1 METRE
6 KLSMEVQIYTVD
18 AFTQVPFKGNPAAV
32 TILTDFLSDR
42 LMQQIAAEI
51 NLSETA
57 FAKEIEPNHFHLR
70 WFTPSSEVPLC
81 GHATLAMS
89 HFLREIGKV
98 NPSMPL
104 RFQTLS
110 GELAVEFEHE
120 QVVMDFPA
128 SFPIACQPHTLDL
141 LGQLLGYTEF
151 ECLGRTDNI
160 TVRLANQASISNFV
174 PNFDLIEQLE
184 IGRLCITAIADADT
198 GYDFVSRFFA
208 PSVGINED
216 PVTGSA
222 HCTLAPYWSG
232 ILNKEILKAVQ
243 LSARTGELT
252 VAWQGDRVKLTG
264 YAVSVLR
271 GILHIASTST

>member
-1 METRE
+1 
-6 KLSMEVQIYTVD
+6 MEVQIYTVD

-32 TILTDFLSDR
+32 TVLTDFLSDR

-57 FAKEIEPNHFHLR
+57 FAKEIEPNYFHLR
-70 WFTPSSEVPLC
+70 WFTPQSEVPLC

-89 HFLREIGKV
+89 HFLREIGRV
-98 NPSMPL
+98 NPSIPL

-128 SFPIACQPHTLDL
+128 SFPVPCQSCTLDL
-141 LGQLLGYTEF
+141 LAHIFADTEF

-160 TVRLANQASISNFV
+160 TVRLPNQAAVGDFV
-174 PNFDLIEQLE
+174 PNFEQIKQLE
-184 IGRLCITAIADADT
+184 IGRLCLTAIADPDSD
-198 GYDFVSRFFA
+198 YDFVSRFFA
-208 PSVGINED
+208 PAVGINED

-232 ILNKEILKAVQ
+232 VLQKNPLTALQ

-252 VAWQGDRVKLTG
+252 VAWEGDRVKLTG
-264 YAVSVLR
+264 YAVSVMR
-271 GILHIASTST
+271 GTLHLAIN

>member
-128 SFPIACQPHTLDL
+128 SFPVACQPQTLERL
-141 LGQLLGYTEF
+141 KQILGQEF
-151 ECLGRTDNI
+151 ECLGCTDNI
-160 TVRLANQASISNFV
+160 TVRLANQAAISNFA
-174 PNFDLIEQLE
+174 PNFALIEQLE
-184 IGRLCITAIADADT
+184 IGRLCITAIADAGT
-198 GYDFVSRFFA
+198 SYDFVSRFFA

-222 HCTLAPYWSG
+222 HCTLAPYWS
-232 ILNKEILKAVQ
+232 KVFDKKILKALQ

-252 VAWQGDRVKLTG
+252 VAWQGDRVKLIG

-271 GILHIASTST
+271 GTLHLALD